1 MENVQKPRWSFVMTV
16 MIWSVRATMN
26 PMTHEGALPTI
37 IKCCSDIYPISP
49 DLVSQKRYPLVEKYC
64 MWALV
69 QTLNCCDWLWTSG
82 AFELPAKTRHS
93 FTIFIVFVNRN
104 YHLTFGRWW
113 VRFFRCRWTR
123 WCSFEPLPYVHFTGF
138 LTEKI
143 WIPRAACMHNT
154 TQLYVACPL
163 CYMKTNPTCCVVAY
177 QCPFYYCI
185 KLWIHLK
192 MYIFIIIT
200 KNIKRTYI

>member
-1 MENVQKPRWSFVMTV
+1 MEKVQMAGWSFVMTV
-16 MIWSVRATMN
+16 MIWSFRATVN
-26 PMTHEGALPTI
+26 PRTHEGAFLPTI

-154 TQLYVACPL
+154 TQLRVRCA
-163 CYMKTNPTCCVVAY
+163 T
-177 QCPFYYCI
+177 
-185 KLWIHLK
+185 
-192 MYIFIIIT
+192 
-200 KNIKRTYI
+200 